1 MREGRYGAC
10 RASYTGILT
19 AQLCAFL
26 LLRGPLFDPIW
37 KDGRQYARLQFW
49 HKDKMQSHV
58 ESTQHSSWHRAGIQH
73 IIVPSSYPL
82 LPTVGISCSVS
93 LMVPIAFVVNTEK
106 LGVGSFR
113 SKDELTQIIQVNEKI
128 GFSLLLFQFS

>member
-1 MREGRYGAC
+1 
-10 RASYTGILT
+10 
-19 AQLCAFL
+19 
-26 LLRGPLFDPIW
+26 
-37 KDGRQYARLQFW
+37 
-49 HKDKMQSHV
+49 MQSHV

-82 LPTVGISCSVS
+82 LPTVAISCSVS